1 MSRQRRAALGL
12 ATVLLVGAC
21 AAPLP
26 VPDPDPEPL
35 VVQPAM
41 TEAQADRIMADFAA
55 VLATADGST
64 DTSALDTRLTGPA
77 LALRLNEYAL
87 RTSGLTEE
95 VTAIPTAAQTVVV
108 PATDAWPR
116 TLMAVTEP
124 PADLQAPLL
133 LAFTQE
139 GPRDRYRLW
148 AWVRLFPGVT
158 TPPFARADVGAAPIA
173 PDSADLAMSPEGVL
187 LGYLDLLTSG
197 DASEYATV
205 FLPDPLRDGIV
216 GTRTAYT
223 ELVGDNGTLVETYNP
238 AGEGVQAIGTYD
250 GGAIVVGAI
259 ETVTTITLSDST
271 LTLGGEVAAMLGRTT
286 VETSLAFTWLSVVA
300 FHVPPAGSTD
310 PVEVLG
316 AEHTLTSVTGE

>member
-1 MSRQRRAALGL
+1 MSRRRVAALAL
-12 ATVLLVGAC
+12 APALLLGAC

-26 VPDPDPEPL
+26 VPEPDPAPL

-41 TEAQADRIMADFAA
+41 TADQADRVIADFSR

-64 DTSALDTRLTGPA
+64 DTSALDSRLTGPA

-87 RTSGLTEE
+87 RTSGLTED
-95 VTAIPTAAQTVVV
+95 VTAIPEAAQTVVV
-108 PATDAWPR
+108 PATDVWPR
-116 TLMAVTEP
+116 TLMAVTES

-133 LAFTQE
+133 LAFTQAS
-139 GPRDRYRLW
+139 PRDQFRLW

-158 TPPFARADVGAAPIA
+158 TPQFAQPDLGAAPVA
-173 PDSADLAMSPEGVL
+173 PDSTTLARSPETVMV
-187 LGYLDLLTSG
+187 GYLDLLTNG
-197 DASEYATV
+197 DASEYATA

-223 ELVGDNGTLVETYNP
+223 ELVGDNGSLVETYNP
-238 AGEGVQAIGTYD
+238 AGDGLQSIGTFD
-250 GGAIVVGAI
+250 GGAVVVGAF

-271 LTLGGEVAAMLGRTT
+271 LTLDGEIAAMLGRTT

-300 FHVPPAGSTD
+300 FRVPPAGSTD